1 MLALTAYLNTETS
14 VMLTLIAEAAD
25 ICLAT
30 VHINSFEPDTTSG
43 VFTVAIYTIA
53 CISYANEIPA
63 QH

>member
-1 MLALTAYLNTETS
+1 
-14 VMLTLIAEAAD
+14 MLTLIAEAAD